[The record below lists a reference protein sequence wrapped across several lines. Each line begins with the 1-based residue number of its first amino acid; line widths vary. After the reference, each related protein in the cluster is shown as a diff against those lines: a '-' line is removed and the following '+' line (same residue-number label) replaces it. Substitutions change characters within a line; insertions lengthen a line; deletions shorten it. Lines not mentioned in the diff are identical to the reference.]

1 LKVELDN
8 GEIINLAIHDRAGE
22 ESAAAATQTYY
33 KGADAVILVYDVTDQ
48 ESFEELEEAMDVALA
63 SVRDAA
69 NLVTYYVGN
78 KSDLDHDNT
87 DENKEMV
94 EEE

>member
-1 LKVELDN
+1 
-8 GEIINLAIHDRAGE
+8 
-22 ESAAAATQTYY
+22 
-33 KGADAVILVYDVTDQ
+33 
-48 ESFEELEEAMDVALA
+48 MDVALA

-94 EEE
+94 EEEQDSNFIETSALKGDGVQELFKGLAGKISEI